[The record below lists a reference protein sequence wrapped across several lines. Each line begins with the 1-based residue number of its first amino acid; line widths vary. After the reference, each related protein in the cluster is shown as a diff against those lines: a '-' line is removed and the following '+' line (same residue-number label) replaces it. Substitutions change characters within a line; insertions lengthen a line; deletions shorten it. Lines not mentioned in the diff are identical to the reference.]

1 MATKLGWIKHAFD
14 RTIDITDGQQVIG
27 TLHREVL
34 SRDVEARLN
43 NVHVMFDVTG
53 FIFNTVNIH
62 DLANNNDIIGRIEF
76 SFGKRAELHLATG
89 ETYLWKRH
97 SVLMHDWSLM
107 ATDQHEQPTNEL
119 IHYERIWEFFSDK
132 GTIEVFSQTPNME
145 LLILTGLFVR
155 NYFLRRR
162 RAAAAAVVA
171 ASK

>member
-1 MATKLGWIKHAFD
+1 
-14 RTIDITDGQQVIG
+14 
-27 TLHREVL
+27 
-34 SRDVEARLN
+34 
-43 NVHVMFDVTG
+43 
-53 FIFNTVNIH
+53 
-62 DLANNNDIIGRIEF
+62 
-76 SFGKRAELHLATG
+76 
-89 ETYLWKRH
+89 
-97 SVLMHDWSLM
+97 M